1 MILSSYLRELS
12 VEANKRRNNNN
23 ELLKLV
29 PTIQYQSSKI
39 QTLTEKKVF
48 PKKEIKMKKKKGLIE
63 IVEKEEKPKKNDKV
77 EQEADIQEG
86 GDIVVVEAEEQIG
99 GDNITNEEEEQ
110 IGGDIVVEEQLGG
123 DNITNEKENNDHQ
136 EGGKDIKKIVITE
149 SAEGSGD
156 EEKEGGARE
165 VKKVIVT
172 SFF

>member
-39 QTLTEKKVF
+39 EKLTEKKVF

-63 IVEKEEKPKKNDKV
+63 IVEKEENPKKNDNV

-86 GDIVVVEAEEQIG
+86 GDIVVEEEEQLG

-110 IGGDIVVEEQLGG
+110 IGGDIVVEEEQLGG

-149 SAEGSGD
+149 SAEGGGD
-156 EEKEGGARE
+156 GEGAAGE